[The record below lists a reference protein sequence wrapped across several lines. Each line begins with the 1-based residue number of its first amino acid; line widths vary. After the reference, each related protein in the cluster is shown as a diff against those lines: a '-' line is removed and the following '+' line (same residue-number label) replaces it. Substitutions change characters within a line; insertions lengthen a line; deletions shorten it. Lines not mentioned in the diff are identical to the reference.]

1 MKHRGFYSILNGTV
15 LSKKM
20 NDNAWNSWQQNVFTC
35 RWPKCYTVC
44 PSNFGRC
51 GSLAAFKDGLLQR
64 LALVFKI
71 FSFLCPLPGK
81 EASLKLTILEKASSF
96 TIKSTTQKKK
106 KVYERQLP
114 CTPAFV
120 SDGLDGNQI
129 YTPISTLLTVY
140 NCYYIWPPRA
150 LALSHRMYTSHL
162 SSKTG
167 FDSMPFC
174 TFTAA
179 SPFKTKPN
187 AIPLSSI
194 VQLVRCFQKQTP
206 TSAFK
211 IEYNESLVTRF

>member
-1 MKHRGFYSILNGTV
+1 MSLPRASLWHTLYKINHNFKFCNELKASFLTMKHRGFYSILNGTV

-106 KVYERQLP
+106 KSLRKT
-114 CTPAFV
+114 TP
-120 SDGLDGNQI
+120 
-129 YTPISTLLTVY
+129 
-140 NCYYIWPPRA
+140 
-150 LALSHRMYTSHL
+150 MYAC
-162 SSKTG
+162 
-167 FDSMPFC
+167 FC
-174 TFTAA
+174 VWWFRWQSNLHTYQHIA
-179 SPFKTKPN
+179 N
-187 AIPLSSI
+187 G
-194 VQLVRCFQKQTP
+194 VQLLLHMTTKGAC
-206 TSAFK
+206 
-211 IEYNESLVTRF
+211 IVT